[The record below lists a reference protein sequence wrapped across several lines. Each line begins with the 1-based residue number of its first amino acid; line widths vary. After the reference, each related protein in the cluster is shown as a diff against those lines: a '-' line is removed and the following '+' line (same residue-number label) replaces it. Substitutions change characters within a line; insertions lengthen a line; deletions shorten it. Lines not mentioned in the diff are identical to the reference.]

1 MMKTILLLV
10 LTAFGLYCYSCF
22 SIAIYKRYRIYKK
35 QKERLKKEEAFRKMM
50 KELEMLLMKMTIQ
63 KHCL

>member
-1 MMKTILLLV
+1 MIKTILLLV

-50 KELEMLLMKMTIQ
+50 KDLEIK
-63 KHCL
+63 